1 MQREQFSCEAEDAPS
16 TRRLHLNLRGRAAMK
31 LKLPNWTHCV
41 RLLMVSIGADH
52 RYKADLCPVAGK
64 EKRRKER
71 ERGERKKNK
80 VSTGWKI
87 FLSFYIYKIY
97 LLSFFT
103 PLAWILCLFLPIGS
117 NIKKK
122 VSKANYEGNALIVLD
137 KLLIFPANL

>member
-1 MQREQFSCEAEDAPS
+1 
-16 TRRLHLNLRGRAAMK
+16 
-31 LKLPNWTHCV
+31 
-41 RLLMVSIGADH
+41 MVSIGADH

-80 VSTGWKI
+80 VSTDWKI

-122 VSKANYEGNALIVLD
+122 K
-137 KLLIFPANL
+137 